1 LRLCLV
7 FAASSA
13 PAQNLAP
20 EQARLANVSQDFA
33 AAMAKGEAACPRLS
47 SRARRSAYQ
56 FEHADEFSFSSRLRR
71 DGQQIW
77 REHAF
82 DPNTFH
88 L

>member
-1 LRLCLV
+1 MKVLRLCLV

-56 FEHADEFSFSSRLRR
+56 FEHADEKKIFVQLPTEARR
-71 DGQQIW
+71 ATNMA
-77 REHAF
+77 R
-82 DPNTFH
+82 TCV
-88 L
+88 